1 MLEGFMAESRIR
13 NRIAELKEYRRNGIH
28 TLSEGEVY
36 DAEKRHRMME
46 IARIKAV
53 EYPSRAGGGRA
64 NRYLGRDGFVQAP
77 VGDAAPKELQKLT
90 GMERSGSG
98 ALTSLGGGA
107 RKKAPLPLDLTH
119 LPGVELLS
127 KREKEL
133 CVNNRLLPVH
143 YLAIKEAL
151 MRASANGQVLKRSEV
166 RHMFKVEPIKA
177 VRVFELLLQNGWV
190 KDPKEETN

>member
-1 MLEGFMAESRIR
+1 M
-13 NRIAELKEYRRNGIH
+13 
-28 TLSEGEVY
+28 
-36 DAEKRHRMME
+36 
-46 IARIKAV
+46 
-53 EYPSRAGGGRA
+53 
-64 NRYLGRDGFVQAP
+64 
-77 VGDAAPKELQKLT
+77 
-90 GMERSGSG
+90 
-98 ALTSLGGGA
+98 GGGA